1 MTLETS
7 PDKPAPLRQ
16 ISSLIH
22 DWIARMGAVW
32 VEGQVTEIK
41 LRGGNSQVYIK
52 VRDVEENVTIQMV
65 TSPGAL
71 EAVQPPLQDGA
82 RIVMHARPE
91 FWTSRGSLVLRAREL
106 RAVGLGDLLARIEVL
121 RQALSKEGLFDRERK
136 QPLPFLPRRVGLICG
151 RGSAAEKD
159 VVENAIRRWPSIEF
173 EIREVPVQG
182 ATAAKEVTQA
192 LAELDSLDTVD
203 VIVITRGG
211 GSVEDLLP
219 FSDETLVRTAA
230 ACRTPIVSA
239 IGHEQDSPL
248 LDFVADFR
256 ASTPTDAAA
265 RIVPDLTEELADL
278 SAMRQRALRAIDG
291 RLRTEEHL
299 IARIASHPG
308 LADPS
313 EMLTEQGEKVAAAR
327 DRCARALANLLQQ
340 ASTSI
345 EHLRTQLRTVSPAGT
360 LERGYAI
367 VTLADRRVLRQPDEV
382 QPADQLEIRIHG
394 GAIGATVTTSP
405 LPTNEGTDV

>member
-1 MTLETS
+1 
-7 PDKPAPLRQ
+7 
-16 ISSLIH
+16 
-22 DWIARMGAVW
+22 MGAVW

-367 VTLADRRVLRQPDEV
+367 VTLADGRVLRQPDEV

>member
-1 MTLETS
+1 
-7 PDKPAPLRQ
+7 
-16 ISSLIH
+16 
-22 DWIARMGAVW
+22 MGPVW

-71 EAVQPPLQDGA
+71 AAVQPPLQDGA

-106 RAVGLGDLLARIEVL
+106 RAVGLGDLLARIELL
-121 RQALSKEGLFDRERK
+121 RQSLSKEGLFDRERK
-136 QPLPFLPRRVGLICG
+136 RPLPFLPRRVGLICG

-159 VVENAIRRWPSIEF
+159 VVENAVRRWPSVEF

-182 ATAAKEVTQA
+182 ATAAAKVVQA
-192 LAELDSLDTVD
+192 LAELEAIDSVD

-265 RIVPDLTEELADL
+265 RIVPDLGEELEGL
-278 SAMRQRALRAIDG
+278 SAMRQRALRAVDG
-291 RLRTEEHL
+291 RLKTEEHL

-308 LADPS
+308 LADPTD
-313 EMLTEQGEKVAAAR
+313 MLDQQAEKVTAAR

-367 VTLADRRVLRQPDEV
+367 VTLADGRVLRQPDEV
-382 QPADQLEIRIHG
+382 QPADPLEIRIHG
-394 GAIGATVTTSP
+394 GAIGAAVTASP
-405 LPTNEGTDV
+405 LSTNEGTDD